1 MTTKTYEKSEKY
13 IERYLVR
20 RVEALGGIC
29 LKYSNMNQTGYP
41 DRLCLLPGGI
51 TLWVELKSKG
61 CHPSRLQ
68 EIRFL
73 EMKSI
78 GHPVHVCDSI
88 EAVNA
93 LFDGRIILTNMQ
105 IK

>member
-73 EMKSI
+73 EMKAI
-78 GHPVHVCDSI
+78 GHPVYVCDSI
-88 EAVNA
+88 ESVNN
-93 LFDGRIILTNMQ
+93 LFDGKIVRIKNE
-105 IK
+105 